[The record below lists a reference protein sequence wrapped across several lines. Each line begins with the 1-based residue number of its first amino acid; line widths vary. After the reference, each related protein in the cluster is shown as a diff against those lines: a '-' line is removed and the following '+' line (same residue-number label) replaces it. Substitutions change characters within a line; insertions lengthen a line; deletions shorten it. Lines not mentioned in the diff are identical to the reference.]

1 MAGVINALQL
11 VRSRIADSDVTV
23 LDGPGIKHLLTEV
36 RQTERALTALQVQA
50 GRHSDHLAKE
60 GQAPDAGEA
69 FLGSGDVSGSQARRD
84 TNRARLVDEIPS
96 LGDALGEGTIGG
108 EHLDAIS
115 NAAKGFDEEARPLFD
130 AAASALVDRSDNIPV
145 DTFKKQV
152 QRLAD
157 KVRDDHGLERARTQ
171 RAQSGVS
178 TWKDRHGMGHLKG
191 VFDPEWFESIVNGIE
206 REAAAMASAAK
217 NSGEPVARGPHLDAA
232 ALVELVRHGNG
243 SKGRA
248 DVMVIVDAES
258 LANGPHDHT
267 IRETRNGSALAFATI
282 ERLCCDALIRR
293 VIIDAAGNVIDVGRR
308 SRTATDAQWAALN
321 VMYSSCGWADCD
333 RPVSWCQ
340 AHHIHEWEQGGLT
353 DLDNLIP
360 LCSIHHHAVHEGGY
374 TIKLLPDRTLRIFQ
388 PNGTLHA
395 VATTNRLPAD
405 RAARCAD
412 RSQQRSPSRRRLTNN

>member
-11 VRSRIADSDVTV
+11 VRTRIADSDVSV
-23 LDGPGIKHLLTEV
+23 LDGPGIKGLLAEV
-36 RQTERALTALQVQA
+36 RQTERALTALRVQA
-50 GRHSDHLAKE
+50 GRHSDRLAKE

-69 FLGSGDVSGSQARRD
+69 FLGSGDVSGSQARKD

-96 LGDALGEGTIGG
+96 LGDALDEGTIGG

-115 NAAKGFDEEARPLFD
+115 NAAKGFDDDARPLFD
-130 AAASALVDRSDNIPV
+130 AAASDLVSGSDNTPV

-157 KVRDDHGLERARTQ
+157 QVKNDHGLEKARSQRSRA
-171 RAQSGVS
+171 GVT
-178 TWKDRHGMGHLKG
+178 TWKDRDGMGHLKG
-191 VFDPEWFESIVNGIE
+191 IFDPEWFESIVNAMQ
-206 REAAAMASAAK
+206 REAAAMAAAAK
-217 NSGEPVARGPHLDAA
+217 NSGEPVERGPHLDAA
-232 ALVELVRHGNG
+232 ALVELVQHGNG

-248 DVMVIVDAES
+248 EVTVFVDADS

-267 IRETRNGSALAFATI
+267 VRETRNGTPLSFDTI

-293 VIIDAAGNVIDVGRR
+293 VVIDAAGNVIDVGRR

-321 VMYSSCGWADCD
+321 AMYSSCAWADCD

-340 AHHIHEWEQGGLT
+340 AHHIHQWEHGGLT
-353 DLDNLIP
+353 DLDNLLP
-360 LCSIHHHAVHEGGY
+360 LCSKHHHAVHEGGY

-388 PNGTLHA
+388 PNGTLHG
-395 VATTNRLPAD
+395 VATPNRLDPD
-405 RAARCAD
+405 RAKRCTG
-412 RSQQRSPSRRRLTNN
+412 RRRKLTNN